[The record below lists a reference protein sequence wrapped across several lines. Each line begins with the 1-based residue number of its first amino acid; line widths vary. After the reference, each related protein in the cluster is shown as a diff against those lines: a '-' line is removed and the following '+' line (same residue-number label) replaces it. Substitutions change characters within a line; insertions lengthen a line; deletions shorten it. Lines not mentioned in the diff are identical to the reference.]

1 MYKKVMILISA
12 NAPIQYKLLN
22 HSYANNIYIYI
33 YIKRVG
39 FNSILSELALH
50 CEINQRV
57 WLSSPVN
64 NSR

>member
-1 MYKKVMILISA
+1 MILISA

-57 WLSSPVN
+57 
-64 NSR
+64 